1 MKSALFSVGLALL
14 FLVTPGAARAQQ
26 LNRQRA
32 ALWGED
38 LHAAAKAAKALGRM
52 KTPAALD
59 LLMETLKL
67 GAPTTQCKAKGR
79 CGPSLAVTMVDA
91 IGAHRSARAFKL
103 LRVFARHRDAQVRA
117 HAIRAIGQ
125 IRDARFGARVRST
138 VARALSDRDVQVRM
152 AGAWVIAYRVKNHLS
167 LPGRAALEG
176 LLLALLDRGDRTASA
191 IGLAAIGGY
200 QTARHLAL
208 RLRKIPER
216 TVATI
221 YRALLIR
228 RDFGPDPIRQ
238 WIVRALAELKGEHS
252 TEALANYA
260 ANPPAPGLKSVVMAN
275 EFMER

>member
-1 MKSALFSVGLALL
+1 MKSALFSLGLTLL
-14 FLVTPGAARAQQ
+14 LLAQPAAGWGQN
-26 LNRQRA
+26 LKSQRA

-52 KTPAALD
+52 RSQGALD

-67 GAPTTQCKAKGR
+67 GAPTTQCKAKAR
-79 CGPSLAVTMVDA
+79 CGPNLAVLLVDA

-103 LRVFARHRDAQVRA
+103 LLVYARHRDARVRA
-117 HAIRAIGQ
+117 HATRAIGQ
-125 IRDARFGARVRST
+125 IRDSRVAPAVRKA

-152 AGAWVIAYRVKNHLS
+152 AGAWVIAYRVKNRLP
-167 LPGRAALEG
+167 LPGRSGLEG

-208 RLRKIPER
+208 HLRKIPER

-221 YRALLIR
+221 YRALLVR
-228 RDFGPDPIRQ
+228 SDFGPDPIRQ
-238 WIVRALAELKGEHS
+238 WIVRALDEIKGEHS

-260 ANPPAPGLKSVVMAN
+260 ANPPAPGLKSVMMAN